1 MSPKREAG
9 PAYNVSVTAEAPTV
23 QVVIVT
29 WNKEKDVTRLLE
41 QLKDINYPEGKY
53 EIAVVDNNSTDD
65 TVQIIESTY
74 PWVRLIK
81 NPQNLGGAGGFN
93 TGMRWVLENRPESK
107 YMWLLDN
114 DVLVDRNALEELV
127 AVMECSPE
135 AAMCGSK
142 VMNVAKPSEIIEAGA
157 FIDYDFGQTRSNKPQ
172 DDHDSIYQVDY
183 VAACS
188 LLVRSESVRRLG
200 LLNESLFIYWDDM
213 EWGARFKASGY
224 EVLASA
230 ASVVYHPSW
239 AERTGDTSAIWRRY
253 YRTRN
258 RLWFF
263 SNYTTGAKRRLLL
276 ARIALYS
283 TMFALANCIGGD
295 LKASRAIIR
304 GIEDFLRDAY
314 GKRYF
319 HLPVFGLKDYLSDRM
334 IGSICVFLRSVQP
347 DGREEGFVRGLT
359 SKCPGLKIFSIV
371 PNEVEHTW
379 EDLCGNNNV
388 LSYRRLRGLQ
398 LSWTDKLRVLRFLWT
413 KPWKLLVTSPPS
425 YWMGGIRGREVAI
438 VDFDKGVAV
447 SIEKLK
453 LKDLLRIPFTAMS
466 FLVRVL
472 LFPPATER
480 LGLSSDG
487 P

>member
-1 MSPKREAG
+1 MQKDLATTTQAPL
-9 PAYNVSVTAEAPTV
+9 VSVI
-23 QVVIVT
+23 IVT
-29 WNKEKDVTRLLE
+29 WNKKGDVIRLLE
-41 QLKDINYPEGKY
+41 QLKEINYPGDNY
-53 EIAVVDNNSTDD
+53 DIIVVDNSSSDN
-65 TVQIIESTY
+65 TVHVIEADY

-93 TGMRWVLENRPESK
+93 TGMRWVLENRSESK

-114 DVLVDRNALEELV
+114 DVMVDGNALKELV
-127 AVMECSPE
+127 AVMESSPE

-142 VMNVAKPSEIIEAGA
+142 VMNIAKPSEIIEAGA
-157 FIDYDFGQTRSNKPQ
+157 FLDFVSGKTRSHRPRN
-172 DDHDSIYQVDY
+172 DADSVHQVDY

-188 LLVRSESVRRLG
+188 LLVRTESVRQIGMLQ
-200 LLNESLFIYWDDM
+200 EDLFIYWDDM
-213 EWGARFKASGY
+213 EWGARFNASGQK
-224 EVLASA
+224 VLACC

-239 AERTGDTSAIWRRY
+239 GERTADNSAEWRNY

-283 TMFALANCIGGD
+283 TMFALANCIGCD
-295 LKASRAIIR
+295 LKVSHAIIR

-314 GKRYF
+314 GKRDF
-319 HLPVFGLKDYLSDRM
+319 HLPVFGLKEYLSDRM

-347 DGREEGFVRGLT
+347 DGREESLVRDLKKRLSGLEV
-359 SKCPGLKIFSIV
+359 FSIV
-371 PNEVEHTW
+371 PNEVRHTW

-398 LSWTDKLRVLRFLWT
+398 LSWTDKLRVFKFLWA

-438 VDFDKGVAV
+438 VDFDKGLAI
-447 SIEKLK
+447 SIEKLR
-453 LKDLLRIPFTAMS
+453 LKDLLSTSFVAMS
-466 FLVRVL
+466 LLTRVL

-480 LGLSSDG
+480 LGLSPGG